1 MNKLFRVFKFA
12 FQNIGRNLWLSI
24 MTIIVLTVTLFSVN
38 ILLALNVTAA
48 SVTSAFEDKIDV
60 AVYLVPNATDDQVTA
75 VRSYLAGLPQV
86 STVTSISPD
95 EALAKFKD
103 RHKDDA
109 DVLKALD
116 EVGDNPLGTTLV
128 VKAKSL
134 DQYQMILTALD
145 NPAYKDLIAEKNFED
160 YRSLVDRVENIQGRA
175 RDIGTTLLIIFAL
188 IAVIIMVNSV
198 RVAIF
203 THKDEI
209 GIMKLVG
216 ASGMFIRLPFVIES
230 LVISLL
236 ALIISSGI
244 AVAAL
249 YFGSSALA
257 RFLGVDPGL
266 TQYFINNV
274 VVIAALEY
282 ASIAVLT
289 SLASI
294 YAVGRYMKV

>member
-1 MNKLFRVFKFA
+1 VNKILRVFKFA

-38 ILLALNVTAA
+38 VLLALNVTASA
-48 SVTSAFEDKIDV
+48 VSSAFEDKIDV
-60 AVYLVPNATDDQVTA
+60 AVYLIPNATDDQVTA

-86 STVTSISPD
+86 STVTSITPD

-134 DQYQMILTALD
+134 DQYQMVLAALD
-145 NPAYKDLIAEKNFED
+145 HPAYKDLIAEKNFED
-160 YRSLVDRVENIQGRA
+160 YSTLVSRVQNIQGRA

-249 YFGSSALA
+249 YFGASALA
-257 RFLGVDPGL
+257 QFLGVDPGL
-266 TQYFINNV
+266 MQYFTTNV
-274 VVIAALEY
+274 VVIAVGEY
-282 ASIAVLT
+282 AAIAVLT

-294 YAVGRYMKV
+294 YAVGRYMRV

>member
-1 MNKLFRVFKFA
+1 VNKILRVFKFA

-38 ILLALNVTAA
+38 ILLSLNVTAA
-48 SVTSAFEDKIDV
+48 AVTSAFEDKIDV
-60 AVYLVPNATDDQVTA
+60 AVYLFPNATDDQVTA

-86 STVTSISPD
+86 STVTSITPD
-95 EALAKFKD
+95 EALAKFKE

-109 DVLKALD
+109 DVMKALD

-145 NPAYKDLIAEKNFED
+145 HPAYKDLIAEKNFED
-160 YRSLVDRVENIQGRA
+160 YRSLVDRVENIKGRA

-203 THKDEI
+203 THRDEI

-236 ALIISSGI
+236 SLLISSGI
-244 AVAAL
+244 VIAAL

-266 TQYFINNV
+266 AQFFIKNV
-274 VVIAALEY
+274 VVIAVGEY

-294 YAVGRYMKV
+294 YAVGRYMRV

>member
-1 MNKLFRVFKFA
+1 VNKLLRVFKFA

-24 MTIIVLTVTLFSVN
+24 MTIIVLTVTLISVN
-38 ILLALNVTAA
+38 ILLALNVTAGA
-48 SVTSAFEDKIDV
+48 VSNAFEDKIDV
-60 AVYLVPNATDDQVTA
+60 AVYLVPTATDDQVTA

-109 DVLKALD
+109 AVMKALD

-128 VKAKSL
+128 VKAKAL
-134 DQYQMILTALD
+134 DQYPMILTALD
-145 NPAYKDLIAEKNFED
+145 HPAYKDLIAEKNFED
-160 YRSLVDRVENIQGRA
+160 YRDLVNRVENIQTRA
-175 RDIGTTLLIIFAL
+175 RDIGAGLLLIFAL

-230 LVISLL
+230 LIISLFS
-236 ALIISSGI
+236 LILSSG
-244 AVAAL
+244 ALVAAL
-249 YFGSSALA
+249 YFGGAALT

-266 TQYFINNV
+266 TQFFMNN
-274 VVIAALEY
+274 AAAVALGEY
-282 ASIAVLT
+282 GAIAVLT

>member
-1 MNKLFRVFKFA
+1 MNKILRVFKFA

-24 MTIIVLTVTLFSVN
+24 MTIIVLMITLVSVN
-38 ILLALNVTAA
+38 ILLTLNVTAA
-48 SVTSAFEDKIDV
+48 AVSGAFEDKIDV

-86 STVTSISPD
+86 STVTSITPD

-109 DVLKALD
+109 DVMKALD

-145 NPAYKDLIAEKNFED
+145 HPAYKDLIAEKNFED
-160 YRSLVDRVENIQGRA
+160 YSTLVARVQNIQGRA
-175 RDIGTTLLIIFAL
+175 RDIGGALLLFFAL
-188 IAVIIMVNSV
+188 IAMIIMVNSV

-230 LVISLL
+230 LVISLF
-236 ALIISSGI
+236 ALILSSGI

-249 YFGSSALA
+249 YFGSAALA
-257 RFLGVDPGL
+257 RFLGVDPDL
-266 TQYFINNV
+266 TGYFIKNAV
-274 VVIAALEY
+274 WIALGEY
-282 ASIAVLT
+282 GSIAVLT

>member
-1 MNKLFRVFKFA
+1 
-12 FQNIGRNLWLSI
+12 
-24 MTIIVLTVTLFSVN
+24 MTIVVLTVTLFSVN
-38 ILLALNVTAA
+38 ILLSLNVTASA
-48 SVTSAFEDKIDV
+48 VSSAFEDKIDV
-60 AVYLVPNATDDQVTA
+60 AVYLVPSATGDQVTA

-86 STVTSISPD
+86 STVTSITPD
-95 EALAKFKD
+95 EALAKFKE
-103 RHKDDA
+103 RHKDDS
-109 DVLKALD
+109 DVMKALD

-128 VKAKSL
+128 VKAKAL

-145 NPAYKDLIAEKNFED
+145 HPAYKDLIAEKNFED
-160 YRSLVDRVENIQGRA
+160 YRALVDRVENIKGRV
-175 RDIGTTLLIIFAL
+175 RDIGATLLIFFAL

-216 ASGMFIRLPFVIES
+216 ASGMFIRLPFIIES
-230 LVISLL
+230 LVISFFSLV
-236 ALIISSGI
+236 ISSGI
-244 AVAAL
+244 AAAAL
-249 YFGSSALA
+249 YFGSSALSG
-257 RFLGVDPGL
+257 FLGVDPML
-266 TQYFINNV
+266 AQYFIKNV
-274 VVIAALEY
+274 VVIAVCEY

>member
-1 MNKLFRVFKFA
+1 
-12 FQNIGRNLWLSI
+12 
-24 MTIIVLTVTLFSVN
+24 MTIIVLTVTLISVN
-38 ILLALNVTAA
+38 ILLALNVTAGA
-48 SVTSAFEDKIDV
+48 VSNAFEDKIDV
-60 AVYLVPNATDDQVTA
+60 AVYLVPTATDDQVTA

-109 DVLKALD
+109 AVMKALD

-128 VKAKSL
+128 VKAKAL
-134 DQYQMILTALD
+134 DQYPMILTALD
-145 NPAYKDLIAEKNFED
+145 HPAYKDLIAEKNFED
-160 YRSLVDRVENIQGRA
+160 YRDLVNRVENIQTRA
-175 RDIGTTLLIIFAL
+175 RDIGAGLLLIFAL

-230 LVISLL
+230 LIISLFS
-236 ALIISSGI
+236 LILSSG
-244 AVAAL
+244 ALVAAL
-249 YFGSSALA
+249 YFGGAALT

-266 TQYFINNV
+266 TQFFMNN
-274 VVIAALEY
+274 AAAVALGEY
-282 ASIAVLT
+282 GAIAVLT

>member
-1 MNKLFRVFKFA
+1 MNKILRVFKFA

-38 ILLALNVTAA
+38 ILLSLNVTAA
-48 SVTSAFEDKIDV
+48 AVTSAFEDKIDV

-86 STVTSISPD
+86 STVTSITPD
-95 EALAKFKD
+95 EALAKFKE

-109 DVLKALD
+109 DVMKALD

-145 NPAYKDLIAEKNFED
+145 HPAYKDLIAEKNFED
-160 YRSLVDRVENIQGRA
+160 YRSLVDRVENIKGRA

-203 THKDEI
+203 THRDEI

-236 ALIISSGI
+236 SLLISSGI
-244 AVAAL
+244 VIAAL

-266 TQYFINNV
+266 AQFFIKNV
-274 VVIAALEY
+274 VVIAVGEY

-294 YAVGRYMKV
+294 YAVGRYMRV